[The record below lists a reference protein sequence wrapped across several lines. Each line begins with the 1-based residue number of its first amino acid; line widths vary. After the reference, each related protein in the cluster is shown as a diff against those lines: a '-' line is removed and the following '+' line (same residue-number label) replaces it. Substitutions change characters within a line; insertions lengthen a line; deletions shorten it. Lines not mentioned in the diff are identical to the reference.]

1 MLYFIFGFLFGNGCI
16 FYQVGLEVEGVQ
28 GVLVMLGLGWM
39 GGVVGSR
46 GVMFR
51 GICKEECV
59 VVLVMLVI
67 VMWLG
72 VGKRD
77 HLCCRVG
84 RLVLFL
90 VMLCAFDK

>member
-1 MLYFIFGFLFGNGCI
+1 M
-16 FYQVGLEVEGVQ
+16 
-28 GVLVMLGLGWM
+28 
-39 GGVVGSR
+39 GSR

-59 VVLVMLVI
+59 VVLVMVVI

-84 RLVLFL
+84 R
-90 VMLCAFDK
+90 